1 MNGSIAAKMTVELPN
16 TNMRADLAAL
26 TEERVM
32 QALAGL
38 LTAGAGEVTFRAL
51 ASAARVP
58 ERTLYRYYPN
68 RDQLFGA
75 FWTWLNDRLG
85 MPPLPNSPDELIA
98 GIARIF
104 AAFSADAPL
113 IRTMLHDPQGRATRL
128 AHSEA
133 RRKRLR
139 TALEPVLEPLAAA
152 ERKRLVAA
160 IQALISAAGWETMQ
174 DYGQL
179 TSQEAAETAQWAV
192 AALIAAAR
200 PAKDRA
206 PARPAKRKKA

>member
-1 MNGSIAAKMTVELPN
+1 MSGSITAKMTVELPN
-16 TNMRADLAAL
+16 ANLRADLAAL

-38 LTAGAGEVTFRAL
+38 LTAGAEEITFRTL
-51 ASAARVP
+51 ASASRVP

-68 RDQLFGA
+68 RDQLFAA

-85 MPPLPNSPDELIA
+85 MPPPPRSPDELIA

-113 IRTMLHDPQGRATRL
+113 IRAMLHDPQGRATRL

-139 TALEPVLEPLAAA
+139 TALEPVLEPLTAG
-152 ERKRLVAA
+152 ERKRLIAA

-179 TSQEAAETAQWAV
+179 TAQEATETAQWAV

-200 PAKDRA
+200 P
-206 PARPAKRKKA
+206 PARSTKRRKA

>member
-1 MNGSIAAKMTVELPN
+1 MGDSITANMTAELPSAN
-16 TNMRADLAAL
+16 IRADLAAL

-38 LTAGAGEVTFRAL
+38 LTAGADEVTFRAL
-51 ASAARVP
+51 ASASRVP

-68 RDQLFGA
+68 RDQLFAA
-75 FWTWLNDRLG
+75 FWIWLNDRLG
-85 MPPLPNSPDELIA
+85 MPPPPSSPDELVA

-113 IRTMLHDPQGRATRL
+113 IRAMLHDRQGRATRL
-128 AHSEA
+128 AHGEV

-139 TALEPVLEPLAAA
+139 TALEPVLEPLGAA
-152 ERKRLVAA
+152 ERKRLMAA

-192 AALIAAAR
+192 AALIAAAG
-200 PAKDRA
+200 PAPR
-206 PARPAKRKKA
+206 RSNKRKKA